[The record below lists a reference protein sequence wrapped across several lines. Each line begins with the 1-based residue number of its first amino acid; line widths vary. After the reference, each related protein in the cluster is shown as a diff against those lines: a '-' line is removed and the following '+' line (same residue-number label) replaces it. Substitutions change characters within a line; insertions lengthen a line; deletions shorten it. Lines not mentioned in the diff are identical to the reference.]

1 MNIKS
6 GDTIL
11 AIEHKDLDG
20 VGTSIVLENA
30 FKGQGVRIHH
40 YPVGYPD
47 IDSVL
52 NTLHYENYDHI
63 LLMDISPV
71 RDPSLIDKSS
81 KIKLLDH
88 HDTALKYHCPEKFRF
103 VDMTV
108 CATKL
113 VKQYFET
120 EYKVNLSH
128 LNEFVELVNG
138 YDLWLHT
145 DKRSKLLNSLY
156 YKYWD
161 DKFRQRFMSGE
172 VSFTEKEIDFFKEQ
186 RKKFDIIWK
195 GLNVYDIE
203 DIKGAFFTCGE
214 MINDVCDKI
223 LVEKGYDFAFC
234 LNSRS
239 KTVSVRTL
247 REDINLG
254 HIFERMNIGGGHAK
268 SAGIDPRTT
277 EDLNDVLEK
286 VCIEI
291 KDELKINA
299 TGMN

>member
-1 MNIKS
+1 MNFKTNDS
-6 GDTIL
+6 IL
-11 AIEHKDLDG
+11 AIQHRDLDG

-30 FKGQGVRIHH
+30 MHGKGVKISH
-40 YPVGYPD
+40 YSVGYPE

-52 NTLHYENYDHI
+52 NTLHYENYDYV
-63 LLMDISPV
+63 LLMDVSPI
-71 RDPSLIDKSS
+71 RDPSLIDKSP
-81 KIKLLDH
+81 KIKLLNH
-88 HDTALKYHCPEKFRF
+88 HDTAVKYHCPEKFRF

-113 VKQYFET
+113 VKQYFEK
-120 EYKVNLSH
+120 EYSVDLSH

-161 DKFRQRFMSGE
+161 EKFRKRFMSGE
-172 VSFTEKEIDFFKEQ
+172 VSFTEKEIEYFKEQ
-186 RKKFDIIWK
+186 RKYFESIWNN
-195 GLNVYDIE
+195 LNIYDME

-214 MINDVCDKI
+214 MINDVCDKV
-223 LVEKGYDFAFC
+223 LVEKGYEFAFC

-239 KTVSVRTL
+239 KTVSVRTT

-254 HIFERMNIGGGHAK
+254 HIFERMKIGGGHAK
-268 SAGIDPRTT
+268 SAGIDPRLTG
-277 EDLNDVLEK
+277 DLQDILEK
-286 VCIEI
+286 VCEEI
-291 KDELKINA
+291 KQELEINQK
-299 TGMN
+299 GI